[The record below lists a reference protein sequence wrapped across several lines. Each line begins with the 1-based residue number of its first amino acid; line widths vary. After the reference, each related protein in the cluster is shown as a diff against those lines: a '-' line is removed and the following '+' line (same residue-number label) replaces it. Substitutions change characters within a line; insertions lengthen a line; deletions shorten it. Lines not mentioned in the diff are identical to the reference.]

1 MDFASQK
8 PLYEQIYENLR
19 DKINREMY
27 PVGSKLPTEKELT
40 QIYKVSRITIQKAVN
55 LLAAEGLV
63 KRRSGVGTTIL
74 KREKIP
80 RNNTLLGLVVPGI
93 LESFGA
99 ELLVAMAAETARYG
113 YSLIIKFSQED
124 EQLETKCVQELLDLP
139 VRGIFINPL
148 QRSFYDPLLMQYI
161 LDDYPIVVMDKEFF
175 GIDELFVGSD
185 HLDGARFLAKMI
197 EKLGHTNLGVI
208 SYRDISNTTLR
219 IRQDAF
225 VQVYAHTDTPLKANT
240 FAKIIETTYRHHDDD
255 AALNLDIAHIK
266 QFILKKKP
274 TCLVVL
280 DSYLGALTREAINEL
295 HLKVPEN
302 ICLAGFDM
310 NNELNKSIRYT
321 YVKQSE
327 ATIAKLAVKMMA
339 ARLQEK
345 PITARV
351 QKIPG
356 EIVDC
361 QTVIRKQLMHPLG
374 R

>member
-1 MDFASQK
+1 MDFASRK

-27 PVGSKLPTEKELT
+27 PIGSKLPTEKELIQT
-40 QIYKVSRITIQKAVN
+40 YKVSRITVQKAVN

-63 KRRSGVGTTIL
+63 RRRSGVGTTIL
-74 KREKIP
+74 KREKSLP
-80 RNNTLLGLVVPGI
+80 SNTLLGLVVPGI
-93 LESFGA
+93 LKSFGTN
-99 ELLVAMAAETARYG
+99 LLIAMATETARYG

-175 GIDELFVGSD
+175 GIDEMFVGSN
-185 HLDGARFLAKMI
+185 HLNGARLLAKMI

-208 SYRDISNTTLR
+208 SYKDISNSTLQ

-240 FAKIIETTYRHHDDD
+240 FAKIIETSYSHHDDD
-255 AALNLDIAHIK
+255 AALNLDIERIK
-266 QFILKKKP
+266 QFILRKKP
-274 TCLVVL
+274 TCLVVP
-280 DSYLGALTREAINEL
+280 DSYIGALTREAISEL

-302 ICLAGFDM
+302 ICLTGFDI
-310 NNELNKSIRYT
+310 NNELNQSIRYT

-339 ARLQEK
+339 DRLQGK
-345 PITARV
+345 SITKRV

-361 QTVIRKQLMHPLG
+361 QTVIQKQLMHPLG
-374 R
+374 Q